1 MRNEM
6 IGLIGESEG
15 LKISSSDD
23 NASSICSTDA
33 AWRII
38 SRIDAHP
45 VLKIDHRSAEKD
57 LRDWLS
63 VFLDGSRIESPIYL
77 SLGGFGAAGWIQ
89 VESKNTPLAVS
100 NFWISSSFRELV
112 QLDIEQRI
120 LIGLTAE
127 EYTYEIRK
135 EDIPPSRPKT
145 DEHEE

>member
-1 MRNEM
+1 M

-63 VFLDGSRIESPIYL
+63 VFLAGSP
-77 SLGGFGAAGWIQ
+77 AQ
-89 VESKNTPLAVS
+89 
-100 NFWISSSFRELV
+100 
-112 QLDIEQRI
+112 
-120 LIGLTAE
+120 
-127 EYTYEIRK
+127 
-135 EDIPPSRPKT
+135 
-145 DEHEE
+145 